1 MCIFLWVKR
10 SRSREKRLIPEKKH
24 ITKQAGRGK
33 CLEEASTCWDK
44 EKRSVSVMW
53 AESLNIRGQE
63 KISILLINGELL
75 IKENQKKSG
84 REEVEANSLK
94 EFRD

>member
-1 MCIFLWVKR
+1 MLRV
-10 SRSREKRLIPEKKH
+10 
-24 ITKQAGRGK
+24 
-33 CLEEASTCWDK
+33 
-44 EKRSVSVMW
+44 

-84 REEVEANSLK
+84 REEVEANFLK